1 MINLTS
7 PIVGGLVKVVLDT
20 NALLAPFSRGI
31 WLEDELQRVLG
42 GVEIYVPSSVLDE
55 LRRLSAGMPEARAA
69 LLLASRYRT
78 VEVSGRG
85 DEGVLEAASRLGA
98 VLVTNDAGLRAEAR
112 RRGIRVAFLRTMSRL
127 EVEG

>member
-1 MINLTS
+1 LT
-7 PIVGGLVKVVLDT
+7 KVVLDT

-31 WLEDELQRVLG
+31 WLEDELQRILG
-42 GVEIYVPSSVLDE
+42 GVEVYVPSSVLEE
-55 LRRLSAGMPEARAA
+55 LRRLSGGMPEARAA

-98 VLVTNDAGLRAEAR
+98 VLVTNDARLRAEAR